1 MNTEP
6 RRIVGEKELR
16 VRRGRVA
23 SVDLYEIK
31 DSELDLLEKGAPS
44 MLYLNFSIFL
54 LSISFSAIVSLA
66 TAAFSSTK
74 IEMLFMIVAV
84 VGMIGGL
91 MLLILWWRTR
101 TSVFATVKEIRK
113 RIPPDQEFTLNALE
127 ADESDEN
134 APKG

>member
-6 RRIVGEKELR
+6 KRTASEKELR

-44 MLYLNFSIFL
+44 GLYLNFSIFL
-54 LSISFSAIVSLA
+54 LSISFSAIAALSTA
-66 TAAFSSTK
+66 TFSSGK
-74 IEMLFMIVAV
+74 IETLFMIIAV
-84 VGMIGGL
+84 VGIIGGL
-91 MLLILWWRTR
+91 LLLLLWWRTR
-101 TSVFATVKEIRK
+101 ESVFCVVEEIRK
-113 RIPPDQEFTLNALE
+113 RIPPEQEIFLSNE
-127 ADESDEN
+127 EPDEPGEH

>member
-1 MNTEP
+1 MNKEP
-6 RRIVGEKELR
+6 KRTTSEKELR

-44 MLYLNFSIFL
+44 GLYLNFSIFL
-54 LSISFSAIVSLA
+54 LSISFSAIAALSTA
-66 TAAFSSTK
+66 TFSSGK
-74 IEMLFMIVAV
+74 IETLFMIIAV

-91 MLLILWWRTR
+91 LLLLLWWRNR
-101 TSVFATVKEIRK
+101 KSVFCVVEEIRK
-113 RIPPDQEFTLNALE
+113 RIPPEQEISLSNE
-127 ADESDEN
+127 EPDEPGEH